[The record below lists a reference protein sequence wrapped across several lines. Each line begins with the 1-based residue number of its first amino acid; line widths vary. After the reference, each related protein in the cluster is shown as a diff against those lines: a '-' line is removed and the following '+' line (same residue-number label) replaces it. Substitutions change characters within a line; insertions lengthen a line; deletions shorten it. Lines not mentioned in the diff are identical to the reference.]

1 MAEGNPI
8 KYSDLVID
16 DGAIQRLL
24 NAIDTLEKR
33 FLQSQKNFRKE
44 IEKTKKSTE
53 DFTGATEDQE
63 SELEKLEKQLEKLI
77 KANKELQET
86 DGQLAEQKKQA
97 VKIAKDEAKLRK
109 KLIEL
114 DSDQSKVNAG
124 LKMDISERNRLLKE
138 QIKREKGLTNAYDDE
153 SKTLG
158 KLRKQYKGLAV
169 EGKENTREAK
179 ALLNQVTA
187 LDQKLKAIDKSVGQT
202 QRSVGNYKEQVKEA
216 LEETGAFTES
226 MAGAIDTSGALG
238 GVLGKLQTIIS
249 ILTKAQSKLK
259 NAVEDETD
267 ATTQQAVE
275 TKKAT
280 LIQRLFRRSA
290 IGSAKAMKILKV
302 ALMSSGIGIIV
313 VLLGTLLSSLAK
325 TQAGLNGLDG
335 IMRSFGAVL
344 EVVIG
349 RLITFG
355 SSLADI
361 FSVVVDTFV
370 KLGLKFE
377 NFILSIKIGFTELK
391 NLTGD
396 FESELAKL
404 NGQFDE
410 NDKKIKDLSK
420 TIDKD
425 LDDATKGFVKTFEG
439 LGFAIDVAIKK
450 AMALAK
456 ETNNVKLKNAKL
468 SKEMAEQLAISEE
481 QEEIEG
487 DATRTFEERRKA
499 ILLSIKAQKKASKI
513 AVEIAENNE
522 RIVNLEL
529 DQIKQNRELLTDE
542 KIRKIEAEKEVLE
555 AKKEASIKEK
565 QLGKVRR
572 QLLQDEI
579 EQDLDIFIDGFDKRK
594 TLNEEII
601 ADEKRAFKVRVELLK
616 ETKRLSDESLKA
628 QIEGLEKLLQGGQKT
643 IDFNNLIK
651 QTNAE
656 LLNQE
661 IKKIKL
667 SEIGRQRLFEAIRER
682 QQSEV
687 DLAKLGVEIEQQ
699 RLTLKQQ
706 INDQLKL
713 LTADNV
719 ENERQK
725 AFELQKIEEDNALRE
740 IQIKEKLF
748 ERNSEEFR
756 KLQLI
761 KSEILQ
767 KGVEDRA
774 TIELEALTKE
784 NERAQKQLELDLLND
799 KKNQEEINEEL
810 TKLKIEQLKKEIE
823 LEEQSGRDSIDK
835 QLELA
840 RLTNGL
846 ILDEEQKKADAIRQI
861 QDVTADAIFT
871 SFQKTLDKQI
881 SELDRLEDK
890 QNAIVDR
897 QTQRAIEG
905 LENNLAFEEDAL
917 ADLEQKKIKAQKKQI
932 ALEKISALYNAYSSA
947 SASGDSN
954 AIITVLRDFSIL
966 QGLES
971 AISSFGSGTGEH
983 GSIEDSLNATQNGS
997 KNGNSIQ
1004 NGVVRGESHK
1014 KRGFGVPVLVEGNE
1028 GIWKGSTMDKF
1039 GKNNFI
1045 ALTKAIDS
1053 GAIGSNFMQP
1063 QVNAMQV
1070 VQTGGS
1076 DPRLLHEM
1084 VATRKAIENKP
1095 EQVVDVEKFSRNV
1108 IDFIDE
1114 RKTGNKKIINRHRVT
1129 RKRF

>member
-16 DGAIQRLL
+16 DGAIKRLL

-97 VKIAKDEAKLRK
+97 VKIAKDESKLRK

-114 DSDQSKVNAG
+114 DSEQSKVNAG

-187 LDQKLKAIDKSVGQT
+187 LDEKLKAIDKSVGQT

-259 NAVEDETD
+259 DAVEDETD

-280 LIQRLFRRSA
+280 IIQKLFGKSA
-290 IGSAKAMKILKV
+290 KSSAKAMRILKV
-302 ALMSSGIGIIV
+302 ALISSGIGIVV
-313 VLLGTLLSSLAK
+313 VLLGTLLSTLAK

-410 NDKKIKDLSK
+410 NEKKIKDLSK
-420 TIDKD
+420 TIDSD

-439 LGFAIDVAIKK
+439 LGLAVSEAVEKALELSKAIDK
-450 AMALAK
+450 
-456 ETNNVKLKNAKL
+456 VKLKNANL
-468 SKEMAEQLAISEE
+468 SIKMAEQLAISEK

-487 DATRTFEERRKA
+487 DATRTFEQRRKA
-499 ILLSIKAQKKASKI
+499 ILLSIKAQKKASEI
-513 AVEIAENNE
+513 AQEIAENNE

-529 DQIKQNRELLTDE
+529 DQIEQNRELLTDE
-542 KIRKIEAEKEVLE
+542 KIRRIEAEKEVLE
-555 AKKEASIKEK
+555 AKKDASIKET
-565 QLGKVRR
+565 QLNKVRR

-823 LEEQSGRDSIDK
+823 LEDKAGRDSIDK

-840 RLTNGL
+840 RLTNDL
-846 ILDEEQKKADAIRQI
+846 ILDEEKKKADAIRQI

-881 SELDRLEDK
+881 NELDRLEDK

-897 QTQRAIEG
+897 QAQRAIEG

-983 GSIEDSLNATQNGS
+983 GSIEDSLNANQNGS

-1076 DPRLLHEM
+1076 DPRLLNEM

>member
-97 VKIAKDEAKLRK
+97 VKIAKDESKLRK

-114 DSDQSKVNAG
+114 DSEQSKVNAG

-187 LDQKLKAIDKSVGQT
+187 LDEKLKAIDKSVGQT

-259 NAVEDETD
+259 DAVEDETD

-280 LIQRLFRRSA
+280 IIQKLFGKSA
-290 IGSAKAMKILKV
+290 KSSAKAMRILKV
-302 ALMSSGIGIIV
+302 ALISSGIGIVV
-313 VLLGTLLSSLAK
+313 VLLGTLLSTLAK

-370 KLGLKFE
+370 KLGLQLE
-377 NFILSIKIGFTELK
+377 NFGLSVKKFGAEIKDFAGLENDLEEIK
-391 NLTGD
+391 NKI
-396 FESELAKL
+396 S
-404 NGQFDE
+404 E
-410 NDKKIKDLSK
+410 NDKEIIQLTKDISTSGTEAVKGFTKTFVGLGLAVSEAVEKALELSK
-420 TIDKD
+420 AIDK
-425 LDDATKGFVKTFEG
+425 
-439 LGFAIDVAIKK
+439 
-450 AMALAK
+450 
-456 ETNNVKLKNAKL
+456 VKLKNANL
-468 SKEMAEQLAISEE
+468 SIKMAEQLAISEK

-499 ILLSIKAQKKASKI
+499 ILLSIKAQKKASEI
-513 AVEIAENNE
+513 AQEIAENNE

-529 DQIKQNRELLTDE
+529 NQIEQNRKLLTDE
-542 KIRKIEAEKEVLE
+542 TIRRIEAEKEVLE
-555 AKKEASIKEK
+555 AKKDASIKET
-565 QLGKVRR
+565 QLNKVRR

-725 AFELQKIEEDNALRE
+725 AFELQKIEEYNALRE

-840 RLTNGL
+840 RLTNDL

-881 SELDRLEDK
+881 NELDRLEDK

-983 GSIEDSLNATQNGS
+983 GSIEDSLNANQNGS

-1076 DPRLLHEM
+1076 DPRLLNEM

>member
-16 DGAIQRLL
+16 DGAIKRLL

-97 VKIAKDEAKLRK
+97 VKIAKDESKLRK

-114 DSDQSKVNAG
+114 DSEQSKVNAG

-187 LDQKLKAIDKSVGQT
+187 LDEKLKAIDKSVGQT

-238 GVLGKLQTIIS
+238 GVLEKLQTIIS

-259 NAVEDETD
+259 DAVEDETD

-280 LIQRLFRRSA
+280 IIQKLFGKSA
-290 IGSAKAMKILKV
+290 KSSAKAMRILKV
-302 ALMSSGIGIIV
+302 ALISSGIGIVV
-313 VLLGTLLSSLAK
+313 VLLGTLLSTLAK

-410 NDKKIKDLSK
+410 NEKKIKDLSK
-420 TIDKD
+420 TIDSD
-425 LDDATKGFVKTFEG
+425 LDDATKGFVKTFKG
-439 LGFAIDVAIKK
+439 LGLAVSEAVEKALELSKAIDK
-450 AMALAK
+450 
-456 ETNNVKLKNAKL
+456 VKLKNANL
-468 SKEMAEQLAISEE
+468 SIKMAEQLAISEK

-499 ILLSIKAQKKASKI
+499 ILLSIKAQKKASEI
-513 AVEIAENNE
+513 AQEIAENNE

-529 DQIKQNRELLTDE
+529 DQIEQNRKLLTDE
-542 KIRKIEAEKEVLE
+542 KIRRIEAEKEVLE
-555 AKKEASIKEK
+555 AKKDASIKET
-565 QLGKVRR
+565 QLNKVRR

-601 ADEKRAFKVRVELLK
+601 ADETKAFKIRVQLLK

-840 RLTNGL
+840 RLTNDL

-881 SELDRLEDK
+881 NELDRLEDK

-983 GSIEDSLNATQNGS
+983 GSIEDSLNASQNGS

-1076 DPRLLHEM
+1076 DPRLLNEM

>member
-335 IMRSFGAVL
+335 IIRSFGAVL

-687 DLAKLGVEIEQQ
+687 DLAKLSVEIEQQ

-983 GSIEDSLNATQNGS
+983 GSIEDSLNANQNGS

-1076 DPRLLHEM
+1076 DPRLLNEM

>member
-1 MAEGNPI
+1 M
-8 KYSDLVID
+8 
-16 DGAIQRLL
+16 
-24 NAIDTLEKR
+24 
-33 FLQSQKNFRKE
+33 
-44 IEKTKKSTE
+44 
-53 DFTGATEDQE
+53 
-63 SELEKLEKQLEKLI
+63 KL
-77 KANKELQET
+77 
-86 DGQLAEQKKQA
+86 
-97 VKIAKDEAKLRK
+97 
-109 KLIEL
+109 
-114 DSDQSKVNAG
+114 
-124 LKMDISERNRLLKE
+124 
-138 QIKREKGLTNAYDDE
+138 
-153 SKTLG
+153 
-158 KLRKQYKGLAV
+158 
-169 EGKENTREAK
+169 
-179 ALLNQVTA
+179 
-187 LDQKLKAIDKSVGQT
+187 
-202 QRSVGNYKEQVKEA
+202 
-216 LEETGAFTES
+216 
-226 MAGAIDTSGALG
+226 
-238 GVLGKLQTIIS
+238 
-249 ILTKAQSKLK
+249 
-259 NAVEDETD
+259 
-267 ATTQQAVE
+267 
-275 TKKAT
+275 
-280 LIQRLFRRSA
+280 
-290 IGSAKAMKILKV
+290 LKV
-302 ALMSSGIGIIV
+302 AMIGSGIGVVV
-313 VLLGTLLSSLAK
+313 VLLGTLLASLSK

-344 EVVIG
+344 EVVVG
-349 RLITFG
+349 RLITLG
-355 SSLADI
+355 SALGDI
-361 FSVVVDTFV
+361 FSAVIDTFV
-370 KLGLKFE
+370 KMGLQLENLGLSLKKFGAEIKDFIGIE
-377 NFILSIKIGFTELK
+377 NDLEGIKDKI
-391 NLTGD
+391 
-396 FESELAKL
+396 S
-404 NGQFDE
+404 E
-410 NDKKIKDLSK
+410 NDKEIIQLTKDIS
-420 TIDKD
+420 TSGTE
-425 LDDATKGFVKTFEG
+425 AVKGFTKTFVG
-439 LGFAIDVAIKK
+439 LGFAVEEAIEK

-456 ETNNVKLKNAKL
+456 AINKNKLKNAEL
-468 SKEMAEQLAISEE
+468 SLEMAKQLAISEK

-499 ILLSIKAQKKASKI
+499 ILSSIKAQKKASELGQ
-513 AVEIAENNE
+513 EIAENNLK
-522 RIVNLEL
+522 IVNLEL
-529 DQIKQNRELLTDE
+529 NQIEQNRALLTDE
-542 KIRKIEAEKEVLE
+542 KIQRIEAEKEVLE
-555 AKKEASIKEK
+555 AKKDASIKET
-565 QLGKVRR
+565 QLNKVRR
-572 QLLQDEI
+572 ELLQDEI

-594 TLNEEII
+594 SLNEEII
-601 ADEKRAFKVRVELLK
+601 ADETKAFKIRVQLLK
-616 ETKRLSDESLKA
+616 ETKRLSDESLDA
-628 QIEGLEKLLQGGQKT
+628 QVEGLEKLLQGGQKT
-643 IDFNNLIK
+643 IDINSLIK
-651 QTNAE
+651 QTNAV

-682 QQSEV
+682 QQSEL
-687 DLAKLGVEIEQQ
+687 DLAKSSVEIEKQ
-699 RLTLKQQ
+699 RLSLKQE

-713 LTADNV
+713 LTADNI

-725 AFELQKIEEDNALRE
+725 AFELQKIEEESALRE

-774 TIELEALTKE
+774 TIELEALTKD
-784 NERAQKQLELDLLND
+784 NERATKQLELDLIND

-823 LEEQSGRDSIDK
+823 LEDKAGRDSIDK

-840 RLTNGL
+840 RLTNDL
-846 ILDEEQKKADAIRQI
+846 ILDEEQKKADGIKKI

-881 SELDRLEDK
+881 NELDRLEEK
-890 QNAIVDR
+890 QKSIIDR
-897 QTQRAIEG
+897 QTARATEG

-983 GSIEDSLNATQNGS
+983 GSIEDSLNANQNGS
-997 KNGNSIQ
+997 KGGNSIQ

-1039 GKNNFI
+1039 GKGNFV

-1076 DPRLLHEM
+1076 DPRLLNEM

-1114 RKTGNKKIINRHRVT
+1114 RKTGNKTIINRHRVT

>member
-114 DSDQSKVNAG
+114 TDDQAVANEELKLEIQQQRKVV
-124 LKMDISERNRLLKE
+124 KE
-138 QIKREKGLTNAYDDE
+138 QAKANKGLTGEYDKQ
-153 SKTLG
+153 SKQLNE
-158 KLRKQYKGLAV
+158 LRKQYKNLAV
-169 EGKENTREAK
+169 SGKENTDEAK
-179 ALLNQVTA
+179 KLLIQVSA
-187 LDQKLKAIDKSVGQT
+187 LDEKLKAVDKSVGQT

-216 LEETGAFTES
+216 LEETGAFSES
-226 MAGAIDTSGALG
+226 MAGAVDQSGLLG
-238 GVLGKLQTIIS
+238 DIISKLQIIIGFLS
-249 ILTKAQSKLK
+249 KAYGKNTGEVVENTVAQEVNTKA
-259 NAVEDETD
+259 
-267 ATTQQAVE
+267 

-280 LIQRLFRRSA
+280 IVQRFLARAVNFTSKSF
-290 IGSAKAMKILKV
+290 GVLKKALV
-302 ALMSSGIGIIV
+302 RSGIGLIIV
-313 VLLGTLLSSLAK
+313 ALGSLVAVFKEASVGVDALGGGIAGIGQVLKVLAGRYALFGKAIVDVYQAVFFAIKGVFSALTLDFDEALVNFEKSLDQGGQAVDSFSGIFDGLGKAISDA
-325 TQAGLNGLDG
+325 
-335 IMRSFGAVL
+335 
-344 EVVIG
+344 
-349 RLITFG
+349 
-355 SSLADI
+355 
-361 FSVVVDTFV
+361 
-370 KLGLKFE
+370 
-377 NFILSIKIGFTELK
+377 
-391 NLTGD
+391 
-396 FESELAKL
+396 FESGKEYNKLIRSLEKDLIGMNVEIAKL
-404 NGQFDE
+404 N
-410 NDKKIKDLSK
+410 
-420 TIDKD
+420 
-425 LDDATKGFVKTFEG
+425 
-439 LGFAIDVAIKK
+439 
-450 AMALAK
+450 
-456 ETNNVKLKNAKL
+456 
-468 SKEMAEQLAISEE
+468 AESER
-481 QEEIEG
+481 QEEIEA
-487 DATRTFEERRKA
+487 DATKTFAERTKA
-499 ILLSIKAQKKASKI
+499 VFKSIDAQKKASELGL
-513 AVEIAENNE
+513 EIA
-522 RIVNLEL
+522 
-529 DQIKQNRELLTDE
+529 KRELEAEQTLLTALEKGNESTLNQAKIVSEKQIQLIEAQKDADIKASALRRTANQLNQDLIEKNLDILIDGFDNQKTVNEKLIENEKNRFDERRKLLVETIDLQKKILSEEVNEIQKVAKQKIDIADLIATKDSKQLNE
-542 KIRKIEAEKEVLE
+542 KIRAVGLSEILEGRLLEVIRESRTQEFELNQSLIDLDLE
-555 AKKEASIKEK
+555 RLELKKEISQQLEDLTIENIKNEKTRSIELQAIQEKRAINEIKEK
-565 QLGKVRR
+565 QKV
-572 QLLQDEI
+572 
-579 EQDLDIFIDGFDKRK
+579 FGV
-594 TLNEEII
+594 TEEEYKIL
-601 ADEKRAFKVRVELLK
+601 EN
-616 ETKRLSDESLKA
+616 
-628 QIEGLEKLLQGGQKT
+628 QIT
-643 IDFNNLIK
+643 
-651 QTNAE
+651 
-656 LLNQE
+656 E
-661 IKKIKL
+661 IKK
-667 SEIGRQRLFEAIRER
+667 
-682 QQSEV
+682 
-687 DLAKLGVEIEQQ
+687 
-699 RLTLKQQ
+699 
-706 INDQLKL
+706 
-713 LTADNV
+713 
-719 ENERQK
+719 
-725 AFELQKIEEDNALRE
+725 
-740 IQIKEKLF
+740 
-748 ERNSEEFR
+748 
-756 KLQLI
+756 
-761 KSEILQ
+761 

-774 TIELEALTKE
+774 TIELEALTKD
-784 NERAQKQLELDLLND
+784 NQRAQKQLELDLLND

-840 RLTNGL
+840 RLTNDL

-983 GSIEDSLNATQNGS
+983 GSIEDSLNANQNGS

-1076 DPRLLHEM
+1076 DPRLLNEM

>member
-16 DGAIQRLL
+16 DGAIEKLL

-44 IEKTKKSTE
+44 IEKTKKTTE

-114 DSDQSKVNAG
+114 DSEQTKVNAE
-124 LKMDISERNRLLKE
+124 LKIDISERNRLLKE

-153 SKTLG
+153 SKSLNN
-158 KLRKQYKGLAV
+158 LRKKYKALAV
-169 EGKENTREAK
+169 EGKDNTKEAK
-179 ALLNQVTA
+179 ALLSQVTA
-187 LDQKLKAIDKSVGQT
+187 LDQKLKAVDKSVGQT

-216 LEETGAFTES
+216 IEETGVFTES

-249 ILTKAQSKLK
+249 ILTTAQSKLK
-259 NAVEDETD
+259 NAVEDETE
-267 ATTQQAVE
+267 ATDKQAVA

-280 LIQRLFRRSA
+280 IIQKLFRKST

-302 ALMSSGIGIIV
+302 ALISSGIGIIV
-313 VLLGTLLSSLAK
+313 VLLGTLLASLSK

-344 EVVIG
+344 EVVVG
-349 RLITFG
+349 RLITLG
-355 SSLADI
+355 SALGDI
-361 FSVVVDTFV
+361 FSVVIDTFV
-370 KLGLKFE
+370 KLKLKFD

-391 NLTGD
+391 DLMGD
-396 FESELAKL
+396 FETELKL
-404 NGQFDE
+404 LNKQFDDNE
-410 NDKKIKDLSK
+410 LKIKGLTK
-420 TIDKD
+420 AIDSD
-425 LDDATKGFVKTFEG
+425 LDDATKSFVKTFAG
-439 LGFAIDVAIKK
+439 LGFAIEEAIEK

-456 ETNNVKLKNAKL
+456 ASNKVKLENAKL
-468 SKEMAEQLAISEE
+468 SLEMAEQLAISEK

-499 ILLSIKAQKKASKI
+499 ILSSIKAQKKASELGQ
-513 AVEIAENNE
+513 EIAENNLK
-522 RIVNLEL
+522 IVNLEL
-529 DQIKQNRELLTDE
+529 NQIEQNRALLTDE
-542 KIRKIEAEKEVLE
+542 KIQRIEAEKEVLE
-555 AKKEASIKEK
+555 AKKDASIKET
-565 QLGKVRR
+565 QLNKVRR
-572 QLLQDEI
+572 ELLQDEV

-594 TLNEEII
+594 SLNEEII
-601 ADEKRAFKVRVELLK
+601 SDETKAFKIRVQLLK
-616 ETKRLSDESLKA
+616 ETKRLSDESLDA
-628 QIEGLEKLLQGGQKT
+628 QVKGLEKLLQGGQKT
-643 IDFNNLIK
+643 IDINSLIK
-651 QTNAE
+651 QTNAV

-682 QQSEV
+682 QQSEL
-687 DLAKLGVEIEQQ
+687 DLAKSGVEIEKQ
-699 RLTLKQQ
+699 RLSLKQE

-713 LTADNV
+713 LTADNI

-725 AFELQKIEEDNALRE
+725 AFELQKIEEDSALRE
-740 IQIKEKLF
+740 IEIKEKLF

-774 TIELEALTKE
+774 TIELEALTKD
-784 NERAQKQLELDLLND
+784 NERATKQLELDLIND

-823 LEEQSGRDSIDK
+823 LEDKAGRDSIDK

-840 RLTNGL
+840 RLTNDL
-846 ILDEEQKKADAIRQI
+846 ILDEEQKKADGIKKI

-881 SELDRLEDK
+881 NELDRLEEK
-890 QNAIVDR
+890 QKSIIDR
-897 QTQRAIEG
+897 QTARATEG

-983 GSIEDSLNATQNGS
+983 GSIEDSLNANQNGS
-997 KNGNSIQ
+997 KGGNSIQ

-1039 GKNNFI
+1039 GKGNFV

-1076 DPRLLHEM
+1076 DPRLLNEM

-1114 RKTGNKKIINRHRVT
+1114 RKTGNKTIINRHRVT